1 MNRLVTEIHW
11 VLFMHSPSLTC
22 FLPHIFLA
30 PLAMPARSTHNPI
43 LHCKPGLHSK
53 LHRAE
58 PVTGP
63 IWANQRWTPR
73 LASRKKCCKERTQS
87 QEQPLPSRPT
97 NEVWVQERSHG
108 SDCKWDQP
116 CCGYIGPSIV
126 SMPHCHFSSCIPFTS
141 LLNL

>member
-11 VLFMHSPSLTC
+11 VLFIHSPSLPC
-22 FLPHIFLA
+22 FLPRIFLA

-43 LHCKPGLHSK
+43 LRRKPGLHSK
-53 LHRAE
+53 LHGAE

-73 LASRKKCCKERTQS
+73 LASRKKRCKERTQS
-87 QEQPLPSRPT
+87 QEQALPSRRT

-108 SDCKWDQP
+108 SDCKWAQP
-116 CCGYIGPSIV
+116 CCDYMGPSIV
-126 SMPHCHFSSCIPFTS
+126 SRPHCHFSSYMSFTS
-141 LLNL
+141 VLEL